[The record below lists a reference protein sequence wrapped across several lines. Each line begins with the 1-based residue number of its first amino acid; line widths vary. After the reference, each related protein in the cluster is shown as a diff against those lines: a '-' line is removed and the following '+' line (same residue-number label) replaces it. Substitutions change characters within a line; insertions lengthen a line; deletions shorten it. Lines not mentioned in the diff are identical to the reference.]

1 MAVLVIAENSGG
13 TAEIDEAVVKGLNLV
28 TDPPSGARLRM
39 AGPMDGGWRVVSL
52 WESREAF
59 QSFVDQRLKP
69 ALEGAG
75 RPQPQFTF
83 WDIETSWQPGS
94 GTAL

>member
-13 TAEIDEAVVKGLNLV
+13 TAEIDEAVVKALNLI

-83 WDIETSWQPGS
+83 RDIETSWQPGS

>member
-1 MAVLVIAENSGG
+1 MAVLVIAENAGG
-13 TAEIDEAVVKGLNLV
+13 TVEIDDAVVKSLNLID
-28 TDPPSGARLRM
+28 DPPSGARIRM

-83 WDIETSWQPGS
+83 WDIERIV
-94 GTAL
+94 ALS

>member
-13 TAEIDEAVVKGLNLV
+13 TAEIDEAVVKALNPF
-28 TDPPSGARLRM
+28 TDPPLGARLRM
-39 AGPMDGGWRVVSL
+39 AGPMDGGWRVLSL
-52 WESREAF
+52 SREAF
-59 QSFVDQRLKP
+59 ESFVDQRLKL
-69 ALEGAG
+69 ALEAAG

>member
-1 MAVLVIAENSGG
+1 MAVLVIAENAGG
-13 TAEIDEAVVKGLNLV
+13 TVEIDDAVVKSLNLID
-28 TDPPSGARLRM
+28 DPPSGARIRM

-69 ALEGAG
+69 GVERHARWSRDGAG
-75 RPQPQFTF
+75 
-83 WDIETSWQPGS
+83 
-94 GTAL
+94 TAAALRTV

>member
-1 MAVLVIAENSGG
+1 MAVLVIAESPGG
-13 TAEIDEAVVKGLNLV
+13 TVEIDDAVVKSLNLIN
-28 TDPPSGARLRM
+28 DPPSGARIRM

-83 WDIETSWQPGS
+83 WDIERIVTLS
-94 GTAL
+94 

>member
-1 MAVLVIAENSGG
+1 MAVLVIAENAGG
-13 TAEIDEAVVKGLNLV
+13 TVEIDDAVVKSLNLID
-28 TDPPSGARLRM
+28 DPPSGARIRM

-83 WDIETSWQPGS
+83 WDIETTWQPGS
-94 GTAL
+94 GIAP

>member
-13 TAEIDEAVVKGLNLV
+13 TAEIDEAVVKALNPF
-28 TDPPSGARLRM
+28 TDPPLGARLRM
-39 AGPMDGGWRVVSL
+39 AGPMDGGWRVLSL

-59 QSFVDQRLKP
+59 QSFLDKRLKP